1 MARQRGEKKCKTN
14 LGKAGTSLLRGCD
27 LKYLSINGIET
38 LTDMPANRKQFCH
51 ISLNRKTET
60 SLCTVTLLPVLV
72 AGPFFPHYCIPTP
85 FVAAVSGALYC
96 LALINNN
103 A

>member
-38 LTDMPANRKQFCH
+38 LTDMPANREQFCH

-60 SLCTVTLLPVLV
+60 SLCTVTLHSLCWLL
-72 AGPFFPHYCIPTP
+72 GHSFPTTASPLHLWQQSVEHFT
-85 FVAAVSGALYC
+85 V
-96 LALINNN
+96 
-103 A
+103 